1 MMKILGIF
9 FLILSSS
16 LTIVILLDL
25 SMKFSFRQSLSHLIN
40 PFQVMD
46 AGEYVMIA
54 GLFFIVICH
63 QILMIRKEKSN
74 RSN

>member
-1 MMKILGIF
+1 MKVFGIF
-9 FLILSSS
+9 FMILSSS
-16 LTIVILLDL
+16 LTLIILLDL
-25 SMKFSFRQSLSHLIN
+25 SMNFSFKQSLSHLIN
-40 PFQVMD
+40 PFRVMD

-63 QILMIRKEKSN
+63 QIVMIRKEKSN